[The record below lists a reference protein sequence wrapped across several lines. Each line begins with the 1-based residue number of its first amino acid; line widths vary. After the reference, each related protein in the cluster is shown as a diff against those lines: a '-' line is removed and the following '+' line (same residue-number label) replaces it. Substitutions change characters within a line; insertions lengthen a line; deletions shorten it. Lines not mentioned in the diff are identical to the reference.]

1 MEYDW
6 SDWYLYEHLTLVKSG
21 KENNEIKKSAVVVQS
36 VVQLTSTLQSPQ
48 SAHQIKSRFWPLTR

>member
-36 VVQLTSTLQSPQ
+36 VVQLTSTLQTPS
-48 SAHQIKSRFWPLTR
+48 PLTR